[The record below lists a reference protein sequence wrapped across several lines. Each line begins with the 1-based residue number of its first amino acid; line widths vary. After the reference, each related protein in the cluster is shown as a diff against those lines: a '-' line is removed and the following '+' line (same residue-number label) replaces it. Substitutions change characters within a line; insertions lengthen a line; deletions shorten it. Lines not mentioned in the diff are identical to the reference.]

1 MCVITNRIGPNFW
14 SDSGSKLKN
23 WITQVRGHG
32 LLKLYG
38 HETHEIINYT
48 YVSKSQVTSHKSCF
62 QFSSNKKKSQVM
74 SWHDSSSREREESRR
89 DQTSET
95 QIRSGIFGSATT
107 IKSFLGQFPSCHPG
121 SLIDRFTRSTFPQA
135 AKPHLVMLDISFCY
149 LLLFSVLLVCYQL
162 KINKYFMYLYTSP
175 NCYFPTN
182 LPLLVCQELQMFFF
196 FFFNLERNSF
206 HSF

>member
-1 MCVITNRIGPNFW
+1 MCP
-14 SDSGSKLKN
+14 S
-23 WITQVRGHG
+23 H
-32 LLKLYG
+32 
-38 HETHEIINYT
+38 
-48 YVSKSQVTSHKSCF
+48 KSQVTSHVFSFPQTKRSHKSWVDMTV
-62 QFSSNKKKSQVM
+62 QA
-74 SWHDSSSREREESRR
+74 EREESRR

-121 SLIDRFTRSTFPQA
+121 SLIDRFTPSTFPQA

-196 FFFNLERNSF
+196 FF
-206 HSF
+206 